1 MILDYSSFIK
11 YEATKGIVNDKPIKK
26 SIELFYAQDGI
37 CPFCNTKAETR
48 VNNSKHDTPEWLFG
62 TFDEYET
69 VYQCPSCGWWE
80 YIYQN
85 QSDAIIDGIR
95 ASDKEKV
102 ASVLKKYDIT
112 DKRIPTEV
120 LSNYIDKN
128 PSKIH
133 AINPTAMELLVK
145 SVFKDFYSCEVH
157 HIGKSHDGGIDLL
170 LIQNDNPTIIQ
181 VKRRE
186 FPNSV
191 EPVKTIRELLGVSY
205 FNDSKSCIFVSTADH
220 FSKQAE
226 KFANQSI
233 SKGKV
238 DSFELINRENFLSM
252 LNLTKK
258 DVSETW
264 KQFIKLH

>member
-69 VYQCPSCGWWE
+69 VYQCPSCGWWG

-112 DKRIPTEV
+112 
-120 LSNYIDKN
+120 
-128 PSKIH
+128 
-133 AINPTAMELLVK
+133 
-145 SVFKDFYSCEVH
+145 DFYSCEVH

-205 FNDSKSCIFVSTADH
+205 FNDSKSCIFVSTAGS
-220 FSKQAE
+220 FLKASRE
-226 KFANQSI
+226 ICQSVHL
-233 SKGKV
+233 KRQG
-238 DSFELINRENFLSM
+238 R
-252 LNLTKK
+252 
-258 DVSETW
+258 
-264 KQFIKLH
+264 FI